1 MGGLKLLALLLI
13 IGGVLG
19 LVYHH
24 FSYTRDTHEARIGSV
39 ELSLAKKETV
49 DVPEW
54 AAIGAIVAGVA
65 LLMVGGGAKR

>member
-1 MGGLKLLALLLI
+1 MAGLKVLALLLI
-13 IGGVLG
+13 AGGVLG

-24 FSYTRDTHEARIGSV
+24 FSYTRDTHEAKIGSL

-54 AAIGAIVAGVA
+54 AAIGAIVAGAA
-65 LLMVGGGAKR
+65 LLLVGSKR